1 MSRPSELFWKIVPPP
16 LLNVTLPFDLCF
28 VYKDRYYRQIDSSF
42 LPLQQLKY
50 SHMLDKTKAW
60 WKSDNKSET
69 GSEYLLSVCSLILIN
84 NNFLSYWIPVS
95 YIYYYIKLSDYK
107 KENFHIKKN

>member
-1 MSRPSELFWKIVPPP
+1 MSGPSELFWKIVPPP

-28 VYKDRYYRQIDSSF
+28 VYKDKYYRQIDSSF

-69 GSEYLLSVCSLILIN
+69 GSEYLLSVCSQAL
-84 NNFLSYWIPVS
+84 VS
-95 YIYYYIKLSDYK
+95 G
-107 KENFHIKKN
+107 KKNLPETSACDPGLGASEFFFTM